1 MYRPYRIERDAT
13 GRTLV
18 RDSLTGC
25 LCLTL
30 SPAEARDLAQ
40 HFLALDAA
48 QCWVD
53 TNGPTPDVPGP
64 TVPVDPE
71 PWRL

>member
-13 GRTLV
+13 GRTLG
-18 RDSLTGC
+18 RDSVTGC

-30 SPAEARDLAQ
+30 SPVEARD
-40 HFLALDAA
+40 LALDAA
-48 QCWVD
+48 QRWVD
-53 TNGPTPDVPGP
+53 PNGPTPDVPGP